1 MLSRKDDGDE
11 MRQQDANTDQLSTAE
26 KILRL
31 QDEWDRI
38 AENPDAIELTDA
50 QRRELDARLA
60 AAAASPDDAMS
71 WETVVSSIRAGR

>member
-1 MLSRKDDGDE
+1 M
-11 MRQQDANTDQLSTAE
+11 QQQNADFDQLSTAE

-60 AAAASPDDAMS
+60 SAAGSPDDTVS
-71 WETVVSSIRAGR
+71 WETVVASVRAGR

>member
-1 MLSRKDDGDE
+1 M
-11 MRQQDANTDQLSTAE
+11 QPPNANYEQLSTAE

-50 QRRELDARLA
+50 QRKELDVRLA
-60 AAAASPDDAMS
+60 AAAASPDDTTS
-71 WETVVSSIRAGR
+71 WDAVVASVRAGR